1 MVSPIFLIGIGTE
14 YRCDDSLGLH
24 VVRALKKREIQDTC
38 IVESSGDGSELI
50 EMFKLTR
57 IAIVVDAVSAGGK
70 PGTIY
75 RFNVHEQPLLAQ
87 LSFHSTH
94 AFGLAEAIELARVL
108 NQLPDTLIVFAI
120 EGENFSTGIGLSAS
134 VEKGSREL
142 REMVFREV
150 QKALEQMQTNV
161 N

>member
-24 VVRALKKREIQDTC
+24 VVRALKKREIQDAC
-38 IVESSGDGSELI
+38 IVESNGDGADLI

-75 RFNVHEQPLLAQ
+75 RFNVREHPLPAQ

-94 AFGLAEAIELARVL
+94 AFGLAEGIELARVL
-108 NQLPDTLIVFAI
+108 NQLPTTLIVFAI
-120 EGENFSTGIGLSAS
+120 EGDNFSTGNGLSSS
-134 VEKGSREL
+134 VEKGMQEVC
-142 REMVFREV
+142 EMVLREV
-150 QKALEQMQTNV
+150 QNALEQM
-161 N
+161 